1 MTRRPTRSP
10 HPDAGPG
17 TSVPSVEI
25 AVEGVTVGH
34 WTDEDARTGC
44 TVVRLPSGTVASG
57 EVRGGAPASREFVL
71 LDPTRLVTA
80 VDAVVLSGGS
90 AFGLAAADGVM
101 GVLEDE
107 GRGFPTANGPIPI
120 VVALAL
126 YDLGV
131 GSSSV
136 RPDARAG
143 AHAAR
148 VAGPEPAVGR
158 VGAGTGAMVGKW
170 RGPDRARPGGLGIV
184 NLRRDALSLT
194 AIVANNAAG
203 DIDDGSVG
211 RAVLEGSFDD
221 WPDRAAFGSNTVIGV
236 VVTNAK
242 LDKVAC
248 RVVAEGAHDGLARA
262 ITPPHMRSD
271 GDAFVAAATG
281 LVEAEVDDV
290 RLMALTAMDQAVRE
304 SVGRLD
310 G

>member
-1 MTRRPTRSP
+1 M
-10 HPDAGPG
+10 
-17 TSVPSVEI
+17 PSVEI

-44 TVVRLPSGTVASG
+44 TVVRLPVGTVASG
-57 EVRGGAPASREFVL
+57 EVRGGAPASREFAL
-71 LDPTRLVTA
+71 LDPTRLVAA

-101 GVLEDE
+101 GVLEEE
-107 GRGFPTANGPIPI
+107 GRGFSTANGPIPI

-131 GSSSV
+131 GSSAV
-136 RPDARAG
+136 RPDAMAG
-143 AHAAR
+143 ARA
-148 VAGPEPAVGR
+148 AGPEPDVGR

-184 NLRRDALSLT
+184 NVRRGELSLT

-203 DIDDGSVG
+203 DLDDGSVG
-211 RAVLEGSFDD
+211 AAVLDGSFDE

-248 RVVAEGAHDGLARA
+248 RLVAEGAHDGLARA

-281 LVEAEVDDV
+281 LVEADLDDV
-290 RLMALTAMDQAVRE
+290 RLMAVTAMGQAVRE

>member
-1 MTRRPTRSP
+1 MT
-10 HPDAGPG
+10 A
-17 TSVPSVEI
+17 VEI

-34 WTDEDARTGC
+34 WTDADARTGC
-44 TVVRLPSGTVASG
+44 TVIRLPESTIASG
-57 EVRGGAPASREFVL
+57 EVRGGAPASREFAL

-101 GVLEDE
+101 QELEAA
-107 GRGFPTANGPIPI
+107 GRGFPTAHGPVPI

-131 GSSSV
+131 GSSAV
-136 RPDARAG
+136 RPDAAAG

-148 VAGPEPAVGR
+148 TAGFDPETGR
-158 VGAGTGAMVGKW
+158 VGAGTGATVGKW
-170 RGPDRARPGGLGIV
+170 RGPDRARSGGLGIV
-184 NLRRDALSLT
+184 NVRRESLAVT

-203 DIDDGSVG
+203 ELDDGSVA
-211 RAVLEGSFDD
+211 RDVLDGSFGE
-221 WPDRAAFGSNTVIGV
+221 WPDRAAFGASTVIGV
-236 VVTNAK
+236 VVTNAR

-248 RVVAEGAHDGLARA
+248 RLVAEGAHDGLARA

-281 LVEAEVDDV
+281 VVEAHVDDV
-290 RLMALTAMDQAVRE
+290 RLMAVAAVERAVRE
-304 SVGRLD
+304 TVGRLE